1 MLRTQLGYVE
11 RNVIAILIPAYNEKT
26 SIDSTL
32 RAVESVFAQHLPSEK
47 LAFVLVDDGS
57 QPPLSFPERAGVH
70 RLRHLIN
77 LGQGAAIQTAITYAR
92 DRLRADA
99 FVTMDSDGQHD
110 PSDLPALLDPVLEGS
125 TDIAFGNRFGAL
137 SAEGIPAT
145 RKTLLKAATAFERLL
160 TGLRL
165 NDAHNGYRAFNRK
178 AAQALEIQQNRM
190 AHATEIK
197 QKVARHRLRYAEV
210 PVRIRYTD
218 ETLAKGQRNLGSL
231 VILKD
236 LLNAYLIER

>member
-1 MLRTQLGYVE
+1 M
-11 RNVIAILIPAYNEKT
+11 IAILIPAYNEKLGMGA
-26 SIDSTL
+26 TL
-32 RAVESVFAQHLPSEK
+32 DAVEKVFGDSFKGQE

-57 QPPLSFPERAGVH
+57 QPPLAFPERARVY

-77 LGQGAAIQTAITYAR
+77 LGQGAAIQTALAYAR
-92 DRLRADA
+92 DRLQAEY

-110 PSDLPALLDPVLEGS
+110 PADLPALLAPVMADEA
-125 TDIAFGNRFGAL
+125 DIVFGNRFGAI
-137 SAEGIPAT
+137 SAEGIPAA
-145 RKTLLKAATAFERLL
+145 RRTLLKAATAFERLL

-178 AAQALEIQQNRM
+178 AAFALEIRQNRM